1 MNVSSP
7 RFAGLLSMVSG
18 GALVAAGGAAWAA
31 ITRQLAAENIT
42 VPKDADFLPGARV
55 DGPVSAYAQAEV
67 INRNARKASGGRT
80 YAEVSALA
88 FEAKASGDADAAAQY
103 EAQRTTVMTASFLWA
118 SLFTSVLSY
127 GVALMVAGIGT
138 TMVVTGRALSRL
150 NAAPG
155 R

>member
-103 EAQRTTVMTASFLWA
+103 EAQ
-118 SLFTSVLSY
+118 
-127 GVALMVAGIGT
+127 
-138 TMVVTGRALSRL
+138 
-150 NAAPG
+150 
-155 R
+155 